1 MSKKQRKTQYLDEER
16 RLWGGGVLVLL
27 TESSF
32 IREKELQREA
42 LERRS
47 EREIL
52 LKKEMKMLQWFFTS
66 KEPL

>member
-16 RLWGGGVLVLL
+16 RLWSGGVLVLL